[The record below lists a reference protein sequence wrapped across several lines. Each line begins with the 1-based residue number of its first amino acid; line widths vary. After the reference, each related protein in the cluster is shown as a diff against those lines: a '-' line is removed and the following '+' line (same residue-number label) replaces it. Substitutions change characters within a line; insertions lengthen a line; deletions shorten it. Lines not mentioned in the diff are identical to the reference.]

1 MADRADFYD
10 VLGVGRGASSEEIQR
25 AYRKLA
31 RTYHPDV
38 NKDPTAEARFAE
50 VAEAYDVL
58 SDPDTRKRYDAFG
71 HDFRQV
77 PEGVDAAQWAQRGR
91 APAGGQRVQWSS
103 TDFDDIDLSDLFG
116 EMFGG
121 GRRRPRA
128 PVRGANQEV
137 EVELP
142 LEDAYRGA
150 TRTITLTGPDG
161 PRRLDVNIPAGVVD
175 GQRIRLRGQGSRGP
189 GGGPPGDL
197 YLIVDLAPSKR
208 YRVEGRDVY
217 VELPIA
223 PWEGALGTSAPVHYP
238 GGTATVKVPA
248 GTSSGRRLRLKG
260 RGIPDPKG
268 TPGDLYAEVRMV
280 VPRKLSDDEQRLFE
294 ELARVSSFD
303 PRRSR

>member
-1 MADRADFYD
+1 
-10 VLGVGRGASSEEIQR
+10 
-25 AYRKLA
+25 
-31 RTYHPDV
+31 
-38 NKDPTAEARFAE
+38 
-50 VAEAYDVL
+50 
-58 SDPDTRKRYDAFG
+58 
-71 HDFRQV
+71 
-77 PEGVDAAQWAQRGR
+77 
-91 APAGGQRVQWSS
+91 
-103 TDFDDIDLSDLFG
+103 
-116 EMFGG
+116 
-121 GRRRPRA
+121 
-128 PVRGANQEV
+128 
-137 EVELP
+137 
-142 LEDAYRGA
+142 
-150 TRTITLTGPDG
+150 
-161 PRRLDVNIPAGVVD
+161 VNIPAGVVD

-294 ELARVSSFD
+294 ELARASTFD
-303 PRRSR
+303 ARRSR